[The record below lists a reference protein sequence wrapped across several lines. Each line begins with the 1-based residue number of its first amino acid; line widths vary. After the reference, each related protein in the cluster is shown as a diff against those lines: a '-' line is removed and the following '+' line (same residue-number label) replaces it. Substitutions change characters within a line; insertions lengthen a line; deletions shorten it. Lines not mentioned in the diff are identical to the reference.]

1 MVEVEKNIQTNPIIQ
16 SLDPHRLMDPLQ
28 DGISELRLVQVMG
41 SDLDVVND
49 ARASFNRKRDVI
61 DERDRQLIRFLIKER
76 HTSPLRGI
84 VFKFEMKMPLYIA
97 RQWYKHHVASSYK
110 EEQDGWNEASYRY
123 LDASGENADFYTP
136 PVFHYQSESNRQAS
150 AGNLPSD
157 EDKKAQEI
165 YEQALAATNKAY
177 EDLRKL
183 GVCKQEAR
191 GILPACVYTRVRW
204 TVSAHALLW
213 FVQLRSAEGAQTE
226 IQKYSNALRELV
238 MPYIPETI
246 AAFDEFGL

>member
-84 VFKFEMKMPLYIA
+84 VFKFEMKMP
-97 RQWYKHHVASSYK
+97 
-110 EEQDGWNEASYRY
+110 
-123 LDASGENADFYTP
+123 
-136 PVFHYQSESNRQAS
+136 
-150 AGNLPSD
+150 
-157 EDKKAQEI
+157 
-165 YEQALAATNKAY
+165 Y